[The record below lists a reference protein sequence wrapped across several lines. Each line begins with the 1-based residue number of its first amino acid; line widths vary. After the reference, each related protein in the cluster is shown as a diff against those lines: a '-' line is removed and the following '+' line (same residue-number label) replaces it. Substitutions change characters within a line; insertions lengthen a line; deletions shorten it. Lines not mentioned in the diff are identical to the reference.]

1 MLAFFDQTILLPLSG
16 ALFINNWLYIYL
28 ECNDIAPIIGCSAS
42 TEFNDNYKC
51 SNTYAGNTTSSY
63 WQTVYEDTLPWIQ
76 IDFVQEYN
84 LRQLKI
90 LQTAMSTYR
99 FKDIVV
105 EFSGG
110 SNSRSR
116 LGDLN
121 DWVTV
126 SLPNNTRSRFVK
138 ITRETG
144 WGSSS
149 LGYTGISK
157 IQALGCRPGNI
168 QILHRDAGINWNYR
182 WVYRML

>member
-1 MLAFFDQTILLPLSG
+1 MITV
-16 ALFINNWLYIYL
+16 INNLLCIYL
-28 ECNDIAPIIGCSAS
+28 ECNGITEIIGCSAS

-63 WQTVYEDTLPWIQ
+63 WQTVYEDSLPWIQ
-76 IDFVQEYN
+76 IDFDQEYN

-90 LQTAMSTYR
+90 LQTAMSIYR

-105 EFSGG
+105 EFSDG
-110 SNSRSR
+110 SNLSSR
-116 LGDLN
+116 LGDLT
-121 DWVTV
+121 DWITV

-138 ITRETG
+138 IVRDTG
-144 WGSSS
+144 WGYSS

-168 QILHRDAGINWNYR
+168 QLLHRDTDSN
-182 WVYRML
+182 